1 MTLALQHIH
10 LKKVLHRYVYD
21 SCIKFFVVIL
31 FRNFSNISLAR
42 LSVSSHLFRN
52 VMVSYDLES
61 HTVNPLQGAGSR
73 FPKTLVGTQK
83 LYSFYI

>member
-1 MTLALQHIH
+1 MALQHIH

-31 FRNFSNISLAR
+31 FRNFRNISLAR
-42 LSVSSHLFRN
+42 LSVSSHLFRDG
-52 VMVSYDLES
+52 MVSYDLES
-61 HTVNPLQGAGSR
+61 HTVNPLQGAGSS
-73 FPKTLVGTQK
+73 FQKTLVGTQK